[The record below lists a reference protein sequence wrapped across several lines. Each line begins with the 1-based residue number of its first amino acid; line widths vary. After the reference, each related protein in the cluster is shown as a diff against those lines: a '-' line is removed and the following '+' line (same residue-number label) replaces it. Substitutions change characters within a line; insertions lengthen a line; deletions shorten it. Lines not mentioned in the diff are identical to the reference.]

1 VAETRVTVV
10 LLSLVAA
17 VAFGAMTVAI
27 RIGLRGGNAAS
38 AALAMLLWAT
48 LLAVAAALPQHD
60 FHRGWE
66 FFLAG
71 LLAPGCSQ
79 VLFTLSVKEAGPSR
93 TSVVVGAAPLI
104 AVAIALV
111 FLDEPVRG
119 LLVLGALAVVCGG
132 ITLASERDRPEH
144 VRAVALLYAV
154 GAMTFFA
161 IRDDIVRALHA
172 HANPE
177 AAAAATFLGGVVVTL
192 LWARRLPTRGELG
205 RLGPA
210 GILFGVSY
218 LCIFEAYF
226 RGRVS
231 VVSPLVATESLWA
244 VGLSALLLS
253 HERVGPRLALGA
265 ALVVAGGVLIG
276 VGR

>member
-1 VAETRVTVV
+1 VTVV
-10 LLSLVAA
+10 LLALAAA
-17 VAFGAMTVAI
+17 VTFGAMTVAI
-27 RIGLRGGNAAS
+27 RVGLRGGNVGA
-38 AALAMLLWAT
+38 AALTMLLWAT
-48 LLAVAAALPQHD
+48 ALALVAALPQHD
-60 FHRGWE
+60 YHRGWQ

-93 TSVVVGAAPLI
+93 TSVAVGAAPLI

-111 FLDEPVRG
+111 FLDEPVRV
-119 LLVLGALAVVCGG
+119 LLLLGALAVVCGG
-132 ITLASERDRPEH
+132 ITLAFERDRPEH

-154 GAMTFFA
+154 GAMTFIA
-161 IRDDIVRALHA
+161 IRDDLVRALHA

-177 AAAAATFLGGVVVTL
+177 ASAAATFLGGVAVSF
-192 LWARRLPTRGELG
+192 LWARRLPTRCELG
-205 RLGPA
+205 RLAPA

-218 LCIFEAYF
+218 LCVFEAYF

-253 HERVGPRLALGA
+253 HERVGPRLVLGA
-265 ALVVAGGVLIG
+265 LLVVGGGVLIG

>member
-1 VAETRVTVV
+1 MTPV
-10 LLSLVAA
+10 LLALAA
-17 VAFGAMTVAI
+17 AATFGAMTVAI
-27 RIGLRGGNAAS
+27 RIGLRGGNAAG

-48 LLAVAAALPQHD
+48 ALAVFAALPQHD

-93 TSVVVGAAPLI
+93 TSVVVGAAPLV
-104 AVAIALV
+104 AVAIALL
-111 FLDEPVRG
+111 FLDEPVRL
-119 LLVLGALAVVCGG
+119 LLVLGALAVVGGG

-144 VRAVALLYAV
+144 VRALALLYAV
-154 GAMTFFA
+154 GAMTLFA

-177 AAAAATFLGGVVVTL
+177 AAAAATFLGGVAVGLV
-192 LWARRLPTRGELG
+192 WARRLPTRGELG
-205 RLGPA
+205 RLAPA

-253 HERVGPRLALGA
+253 HERVGQRVAFGAL
-265 ALVVAGGVLIG
+265 LVVVGGVLIG